1 MWNFLALTFCLM
13 VGTAGLPHILTRYYT
28 TPSVRQARTSVAW
41 SLFFIF
47 LLYFTAPAYAAFAR
61 FTIYAKLVG
70 TKLAELPRWI
80 TLWAPAGLFNVVD
93 RNGDGVVQ
101 WADFVVRSTDFV
113 VLSMPEIAGLPFV
126 ITGLVMAGGLAAAL
140 STADGLLLTIAN
152 AISHD
157 LYYNVIN
164 PRTSLA
170 VRLTITKVLLIVTAL
185 ISAYVATYRLAIIVE
200 LVAWA
205 FSLAGASFFPALVMG
220 IWWKRANKA
229 GACWGMAVGLAITA
243 YYMIGSRFY
252 GLSWF
257 GTQTIASA
265 IFGLPAGFLTI
276 WIVSLLTAP
285 PPKEVQDLVTS
296 VRYPKSGQ
304 AYRGDP
310 LGRDLAGTAP

>member
-61 FTIYAKLVG
+61 HEVF
-70 TKLAELPRWI
+70 TKLIGAMVSQLPGWVKF
-80 TLWAPAGLFNVVD
+80 WEPAGLFTVVD
-93 RNGDGVVQ
+93 KNGDGIVQ
-101 WADFVVRSTDFV
+101 WADFVIRSTDFV
-113 VLSMPEIAGLPFV
+113 VLSMPEVAGLPFV

-157 LYYNVIN
+157 LYYNVID
-164 PRTSLA
+164 PRASLTK
-170 VRLTITKVLLIVTAL
+170 RLTITKVLLVLTAL
-185 ISAYVATYRLAIIVE
+185 IAAYVATFRLAIIVE

-205 FSLAGASFFPALVMG
+205 FSLAAASFFPALVMG
-220 IWWKRANKA
+220 IWWKRTNRA
-229 GACWGMAVGLAITA
+229 GACAGMIVGLCLTA
-243 YYMIGSRFY
+243 FYMIGSRFY
-252 GLSWF
+252 GMSWF

-265 IFGLPAGFLTI
+265 IFGLPAGFLTT
-276 WIVSLLTAP
+276 WIVSLLTEP
-285 PPKEVQDLVTS
+285 PSQNVQDLVGS
-296 VRYPKSGQ
+296 VRYPRTGQ

-310 LGRDLAGTAP
+310 LGRDIPAGH